1 MVLLWNASK
10 LQPTEATLSKQILVF
25 LVYVSNKG
33 VSIYIEAP
41 FLCKKHVCLCIIIHT
56 IIFSCIKLL
65 TFCIIECII
74 TDIVNY

>member
-41 FLCKKHVCLCIIIHT
+41 FMFMHNYSYNHIFLHKT
-56 IIFSCIKLL
+56 IDFLYNRVHNNRHS
-65 TFCIIECII
+65 
-74 TDIVNY
+74 